1 MATPINL
8 NTTNVNDILDLE
20 IGMGNTTIRHTAIQ
34 EEDDEAMSPHIGTAL
49 MGLFLYY
56 IYFVY
61 YMVGTCEIWWHAALA
76 IGAATALVL
85 LSFHMAI
92 MQTKRTIKK
101 SPQPD
106 TTQSDLSRRLLPS
119 SHK

>member
-34 EEDDEAMSPHIGTAL
+34 EDDDEAMSPHI
-49 MGLFLYY
+49 
-56 IYFVY
+56 
-61 YMVGTCEIWWHAALA
+61 
-76 IGAATALVL
+76 
-85 LSFHMAI
+85 
-92 MQTKRTIKK
+92 TKRTIKK

-106 TTQSDLSRRLLPS
+106 TTQSDLRRRLLPS